1 MIARLLQAPTDKA
14 QPPCDQQSRGA
25 SPLTVGGL
33 TNGSLE
39 EAPPDQVATD
49 QLPVQHRHLSNP
61 SDLPIAAYYCFP
73 LLLWKVPV
81 ASTVVLDPYCAILLD
96 LSQLKGAQ
104 RWYYH
109 QSASSECRS
118 FQIWHHS
125 GGYDCRSKRKVTTSF
140 NVFVLWQI

>member
-1 MIARLLQAPTDKA
+1 MIALLLQTPTDKA
-14 QPPCDQQSRGA
+14 HPPCDQQSRGA

-81 ASTVVLDPYCAILLD
+81 ASTVVLDPYCAILL
-96 LSQLKGAQ
+96 
-104 RWYYH
+104 
-109 QSASSECRS
+109 E
-118 FQIWHHS
+118 I
-125 GGYDCRSKRKVTTSF
+125 
-140 NVFVLWQI
+140 

>member
-1 MIARLLQAPTDKA
+1 MIALLLQAPIDKA
-14 QPPCDQQSRGA
+14 HPPCDQQSRGA

-81 ASTVVLDPYCAILLD
+81 ASTVVLDAYCAILLD

-125 GGYDCRSKRKVTTSF
+125 GGYDCRSKREVTTSF
-140 NVFVLWQI
+140 NFFVLWQI